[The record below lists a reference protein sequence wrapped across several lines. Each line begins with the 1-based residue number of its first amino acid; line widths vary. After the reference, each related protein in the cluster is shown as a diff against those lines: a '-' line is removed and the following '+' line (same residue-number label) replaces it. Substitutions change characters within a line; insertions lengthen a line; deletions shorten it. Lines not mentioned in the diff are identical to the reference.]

1 MLPLFQHNS
10 LFSLYFFEINIYFI
24 KALYQFIVLSF
35 PSYHPFSKNSSTFK
49 AVVSCISLYIST
61 EYTCI
66 LVSCLSIV
74 DTAYL
79 FHILQLKSHIICTT
93 TTTIPLIL
101 FPHLSDILTSE
112 FLAKSV
118 IFVHTLYLF
127 YTVYIVFV
135 EKFFFFSLMFL
146 HFLFAWFSA
155 HISLIIFNYTN
166 NSVKCPTV
174 AFQNAKA
181 YQILVGPHF
190 ILEDLTPAPRT
201 ASSSVGRLLC
211 HCDIHTTSTETK
223 LLLCRL
229 GFWFSGSQTFLLCIY
244 SHIFK

>member
-1 MLPLFQHNS
+1 MIPYDLFVHQTFIFINVSYGSFSKEITIIWSDLVTATKRLTPGASSVPHNS

-49 AVVSCISLYIST
+49 AVVSCISLYISR

-93 TTTIPLIL
+93 TTTIPLFL

-135 EKFFFFSLMFL
+135 EKFFFFF
-146 HFLFAWFSA
+146 
-155 HISLIIFNYTN
+155 
-166 NSVKCPTV
+166 P
-174 AFQNAKA
+174 
-181 YQILVGPHF
+181 
-190 ILEDLTPAPRT
+190 
-201 ASSSVGRLLC
+201 
-211 HCDIHTTSTETK
+211 
-223 LLLCRL
+223 
-229 GFWFSGSQTFLLCIY
+229 
-244 SHIFK
+244 